1 VQDPI
6 LPAVKTRR
14 VSVAIAC
21 AGTLAA
27 ACCVSGCGA
36 GAAASIDPIARAAEV
51 TTHSGGAQLAMT
63 MQMSVNGKQVSLNAH
78 GDLDMARQEG
88 EIFVDLPGLSTLT
101 EGKVPDGTTMTE
113 LFTGNSLYTSSPL
126 FAGVLPSGAQWM
138 KADLGKFEQKAGIN
152 PQSLT
157 SGEADPAQ
165 YLQYL
170 RASSGAVTKVGTATV
185 RGVPTTQYS
194 ATIDLTKEISQLGK
208 GDSTAEAELRSM
220 FAETGMSSVPVQAW
234 IDSKN
239 RLRRLQMQMNM
250 SVSGQSL
257 QMTISEELFGFGPI
271 PAVNAPPSS
280 EVYEPSLPT
289 LGS

>member
-1 VQDPI
+1 MKNP
-6 LPAVKTRR
+6 R
-14 VSVAIAC
+14 VSVALAC

-27 ACCVSGCGA
+27 ACCLSGCGA
-36 GAAASIDPIARAAEV
+36 GTVASIDPIARAAEV

-63 MQMSVNGKQVSLNAH
+63 MQMSISGKEVSLNAH

-88 EIFVDLPGLSTLT
+88 EIFVELSGLSALS
-101 EGKVPDGTTMTE
+101 EGKIPDGTTMTE
-113 LFTGNSLYTSSPL
+113 LFTGNSLYMGSQL
-126 FAGVLPSGAQWM
+126 FASVLPSGAHWM
-138 KADLGKFEQKAGIN
+138 KIDAGKLEQEAGID

-157 SGEADPAQ
+157 SGEANPAQ

-170 RASSGAVTKVGTATV
+170 RASSGTVTKIGTATV

-194 ATIDLTKEISQLGK
+194 ATIEPAKVISQLGK
-208 GDSTAEAELRSM
+208 GDSTTEAKLRSM
-220 FAETGMSSVPVQAW
+220 FADTGMSSIPVQAW

-239 RLRRLQMQMNM
+239 RLRRVQMQMNM
-250 SVSGQSL
+250 SASGQSL
-257 QMTISEELFGFGPI
+257 QMTVSEELFGFGPI

-289 LGS
+289 LTG